1 MAVNKIFHTNNSATI
16 QTEKN
21 LYSDLVKEAI
31 QIYGHDVYYIDR
43 TTVAIDNVLGEDSL
57 SKFTTQVPIEM
68 YVENAEGG
76 YEGEKELMNQFGLEN
91 RNELTLVVHKNRFQD
106 LTKQIRLE
114 SGTDT
119 TGGAIL
125 LESGTI
131 DQSSDSSVLET
142 VTSGSDFYILTETDA
157 TDSDRPLEGDLV
169 FHPIL
174 NKIFEINFVDHDEPF
189 HQLDNNPVYKM
200 QCRLFEYGSEVLDTG
215 ITAIDAIEDA
225 ESLDALA
232 YQFTLEQSATT
243 TINQNISIDHTTS
256 EGRGLLLLDRTDSD
270 GTDAGDNLIGE
281 DETPGG
287 ESILLENPAD
297 EHDESYL
304 INEEYIVGDQS
315 TDKVNQN
322 ELFEQLDDT
331 ILDFS
336 ESNPFGDAGEPS

>member
-1 MAVNKIFHTNNSATI
+1 MAVNKAFHTNNSTAITS
-16 QTEKN
+16 EKN

-31 QIYGHDVYYIDR
+31 QIFGHDVYYIDR

-57 SKFTTQVPIEM
+57 STFSTQVPIEM

-174 NKIFEINFVDHDEPF
+174 NKIFEVNFVDHDEPF
-189 HQLDNNPVYKM
+189 HQLDNNPVFKLSCK
-200 QCRLFEYGSEVLDTG
+200 QFEYGSDALDTG
-215 ITAIDAIEDA
+215 ISEIDSIEDA
-225 ESLDALA
+225 LTRNSRDFE
-232 YQFTLEQSATT
+232 FTLEQSSAQNEN
-243 TINQNISIDHTTS
+243 INIQHARSNF
-256 EGRGLLLLDRTDSD
+256 GLLLEETD
-270 GTDAGDNLIGE
+270 GDNIIGE
-281 DETPGG
+281 DDTTSVG
-287 ESILLENPAD
+287 ESIQLENDAD
-297 EHDESYL
+297 SGDPSFLLQETY
-304 INEEYIVGDQS
+304 NVGDFVQ
-315 TDKVNQN
+315 DKTAQN
-322 ELFEQLDDT
+322 ELFDQLDNNV
-331 ILDFS
+331 LDFS
-336 ESNPFGDAGEPS
+336 ESNPFGDAGVSA

>member
-31 QIYGHDVYYIDR
+31 QIHGHDVYYIDR

-91 RNELTLVVHKNRFQD
+91 RNELTLVVHKTRFQD
-106 LTKQIRLE
+106 LTKQISIE

-119 TGGAIL
+119 TGGSIL

-157 TDSDRPLEGDLV
+157 TDADRPLEGDLV
-169 FHPIL
+169 YHPIL
-174 NKIFEINFVDHDEPF
+174 NKIFEVNFVDHDEPF
-189 HQLDNNPVYKM
+189 HQLDNNPVFKLSCK
-200 QCRLFEYGSEVLDTG
+200 QFEYSSEALDTG
-215 ITAIDAIEDA
+215 ITDIDSIEDA
-225 ESLDALA
+225 LTRNSRDFE
-232 YQFTLEQSATT
+232 FTLEQSTAQNEN
-243 TINQNISIDHTTS
+243 INIQHARSNF
-256 EGRGLLLLDRTDSD
+256 GLLLEETD
-270 GTDAGDNLIGE
+270 GDNIIGE
-281 DETPGG
+281 DDSTSVG
-287 ESILLENPAD
+287 ESIQLENDAD
-297 EHDESYL
+297 SGDASFLLQETY
-304 INEEYIVGDQS
+304 NVGDFVQ
-315 TDKVNQN
+315 DKTAQN
-322 ELFEQLDDT
+322 ELFDQLDNNV
-331 ILDFS
+331 LDFS
-336 ESNPFGDAGEPS
+336 ESNPFGDAGVSA